1 MMSKPT
7 LKPTRHGFMPPFI
20 LERIAATSS
29 HAQLQGSAQRTLEVD
44 RHFRAQ
50 RAPHVASAMAM
61 PQGNPQPGQATRYIY
76 SANYQEVL
84 PGTLVRE
91 EGQDESGDPTVD
103 EAYRWLGVTYGFFW
117 ETLKRNSIDDQGM
130 PLLGT
135 VHYGR
140 DYENAFWNG
149 AQMVFGD
156 GDGEFFNRFTAA
168 LDVVGHELAHGVI
181 EREAGLVYT
190 YQSGALNESLA
201 DVFGSLTKQYHL
213 GQSATEADWLIGAE
227 LLMERVQGRALRSM
241 AEPGTAYDDPVL
253 GKDPQPAHMDAFVET
268 EADNGGVHINSGIPN
283 HAFYLAAM
291 ALGGYA
297 WESVGL
303 VWYDTLRDSRL
314 MPESDFVTFATLT
327 AENADR
333 RFGSASR
340 EATTIREAW
349 QAVGVIA

>member
-1 MMSKPT
+1 MSKPT
-7 LKPTRHGFMPPFI
+7 LGSTRQGFIPPFI
-20 LERIAATSS
+20 LERIAA
-29 HAQLQGSAQRTLEVD
+29 HDEVHLQGCAQRTLEVD
-44 RHFRAQ
+44 HYFRAR
-50 RAPHVASAMAM
+50 RAPDIVANMDM
-61 PQGNPQPGQATRYIY
+61 PEGSPRPGQAARYIY

-103 EAYRWLGVTYGFFW
+103 EAYRWLGVTYRFFW
-117 ETLKRNSIDDQGM
+117 EAFERNSIDDQGL

-135 VHYGR
+135 VHYGQ

-156 GDGEFFNRFTAA
+156 GDGELFNRFTAA

-213 GQSATEADWLIGAE
+213 GQTAAEADWLIGAE
-227 LLMERVQGRALRSM
+227 LFTERVQGRALRSM
-241 AEPGTAYDDPVL
+241 AAPGTAYDDPIL
-253 GKDPQPAHMDAFVET
+253 GKDPQPAHMDDFVET
-268 EADNGGVHINSGIPN
+268 EEDNGGVHINSGIPN

-291 ALGGYA
+291 ALDGYA
-297 WESVGL
+297 WQTCGF
-303 VWYDTLRDSRL
+303 VWYDTLHDSRL
-314 MPESDFVTFATLT
+314 TQESDFATFASLT
-327 AENADR
+327 VDNASR
-333 RFGSASR
+333 RFGTESQ
-340 EATTIREAW
+340 EAIAIRDAW

>member
-1 MMSKPT
+1 MTHST
-7 LKPTRHGFMPPFI
+7 QRFSCYGFMPPFI
-20 LERIAATSS
+20 LERIASTQND
-29 HAQLQGSAQRTLEVD
+29 AQLQGGAQRTLEVD
-44 RHFRAQ
+44 RYFRAR
-50 RAPHVASAMAM
+50 RAPDVASAMAM
-61 PQGNPQPGQATRYIY
+61 PQGSPHPGQAARYVY
-76 SANYQEVL
+76 SADYQEVL
-84 PGTLVRE
+84 PGGLMRE
-91 EGQDESGDPTVD
+91 EGQNESGDPVVD
-103 EAYRWLGVTYGFFW
+103 EAYRWLGVTYRFFW
-117 ETLKRNSIDDQGM
+117 EALERNSIDDQGM

-201 DVFGSLTKQYHL
+201 DVFGSLTEQYHL
-213 GQSATEADWLIGAE
+213 GQTASEADWLIGAE
-227 LLMERVQGRALRSM
+227 LLTERVQGRALRSM

-253 GKDPQPAHMDAFVET
+253 GKDPQPAHMGAFVET
-268 EADNGGVHINSGIPN
+268 EEDNGGVHINSGIPN

-297 WESVGL
+297 WETCGP
-303 VWYDTLRDSRL
+303 VWYDTLRDPRL
-314 MPESDFVTFATLT
+314 MPESDFVTFASLT
-327 AENADR
+327 IESADR
-333 RFGSASR
+333 RFGTKSR
-340 EATTIREAW
+340 EAIAIHEAW
-349 QAVGVIA
+349 QAVGVIS